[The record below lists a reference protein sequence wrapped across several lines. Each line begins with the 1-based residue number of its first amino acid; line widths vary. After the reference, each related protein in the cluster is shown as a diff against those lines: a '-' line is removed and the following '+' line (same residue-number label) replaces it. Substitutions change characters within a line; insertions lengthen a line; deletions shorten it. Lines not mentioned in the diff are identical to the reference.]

1 MYHVK
6 DVVSSS
12 RIGYGFFHNIAK
24 TTFKVYIAVGPDIRI
39 SMVWFD
45 FVLSCVLSVA
55 NVSRFSIID
64 RHFGFLSR
72 LFTTYSVSRVPNVV
86 GL

>member
-1 MYHVK
+1 
-6 DVVSSS
+6 
-12 RIGYGFFHNIAK
+12 
-24 TTFKVYIAVGPDIRI
+24 
-39 SMVWFD
+39 MVWFD

-72 LFTTYSVSRVPNVV
+72 LYTTYSVSRVPNVV